1 MSISENLDIDI
12 KKAMLAKDKIRLS
25 ALRAIRAAFLIEKT
39 KQGSSGSISDEKAIG
54 IINKLYKQ
62 RIEAQKIYID
72 QNRQDLANE
81 ENSQAKVLQEFLP
94 KQMTADELEKE
105 LKILINDIGAT
116 SMADMGK
123 VMTKAMAVYKGK
135 ADGSLISRTV
145 KDLLG

>member
-39 KQGSSGSISDEKAIG
+39 KQGSSGSISDEKAIS

-62 RIEAQKIYID
+62 RIEAHKIYID
-72 QNRQDLANE
+72 QNRQDLAIE

-94 KQMTADELEKE
+94 KQMDADELEKE

-123 VMTKAMAVYKGK
+123 VMAKAMAVYKGK

>member
-12 KKAMLAKDKIRLS
+12 KKSMLAKDKIRLS

-39 KQGSSGSISDEKAIG
+39 KQGSSGSISDEKAIS

-62 RIEAQKIYID
+62 RIEAHKIYID
-72 QNRQDLANE
+72 QNRQDLAIE

-94 KQMTADELEKE
+94 KQMDADELEKE

-123 VMTKAMAVYKGK
+123 VMAKAMAVYKGK

>member
-94 KQMTADELEKE
+94 KQMDPDELEKE

-123 VMTKAMAVYKGK
+123 VMAKAMDVYKGK